1 MEQTDIVQSIQI
13 EVSALRI
20 LCEELKIRTEKLE
33 NTVIIGYNG
42 NLPLAEVVRNLTNT
56 VSDYIAR
63 KEKEDEER
71 KAKEEQFA
79 KERRDQINRWII
91 LLASIGI
98 PILIGVISQTV
109 YFYFKIVPMITMVS
123 PIP

>member
-63 KEKEDEER
+63 KDKEEADQK
-71 KAKEEQFA
+71 KAKETLEKEKREQ
-79 KERRDQINRWII
+79 RNRW
-91 LLASIGI
+91 A
-98 PILIGVISQTV
+98 ILIATFLLPFLVTFIGQAI
-109 YFYFKIVPMITMVS
+109 YFYFKFVPLINAMN
-123 PIP
+123 P